1 MFRFS
6 FKTYHTQLRRRLDE
20 KWYRSLYRVGAYVR
34 RVARNSI
41 RRSRGGASSPKGSK
55 YPVSHTGAVKNFI
68 RFGLTNDKTS
78 VVIGPTLLP
87 RPKSRTNPMTVA
99 ARRNATRLSILEFG
113 GRQRLK
119 NTGEVQR
126 YEGRPFMQT
135 ALAKA
140 RNQNSLK
147 GAFRDIGSV

>member
-1 MFRFS
+1 
-6 FKTYHTQLRRRLDE
+6 
-20 KWYRSLYRVGAYVR
+20 
-34 RVARNSI
+34 
-41 RRSRGGASSPKGSK
+41 
-55 YPVSHTGAVKNFI
+55 
-68 RFGLTNDKTS
+68 
-78 VVIGPTLLP
+78 
-87 RPKSRTNPMTVA
+87 MTVA